1 MIVTLAITKSWKG
14 PGFKPSGVQVKFL
27 PALCYWAW
35 RGVFANSLSVGSA
48 VSCPKKFRNL
58 KKKKILK
65 RNPAS
70 LLFRFPAWKFERHM
84 SEQAQKVASEA
95 VFFLSN
101 GAIWGNFLLNM
112 EISQRILPFQKRVL
126 PFDHIA
132 KKRKTVEKQWFLWWQ
147 NFTIFVLK
155 KKSQAS
161 NMVKGILG
169 NFQKNHHI
177 SRKRDMK
184 SPRF

>member
-1 MIVTLAITKSWKG
+1 
-14 PGFKPSGVQVKFL
+14 
-27 PALCYWAW
+27 
-35 RGVFANSLSVGSA
+35 
-48 VSCPKKFRNL
+48 
-58 KKKKILK
+58 
-65 RNPAS
+65 
-70 LLFRFPAWKFERHM
+70 
-84 SEQAQKVASEA
+84 
-95 VFFLSN
+95 
-101 GAIWGNFLLNM
+101 
-112 EISQRILPFQKRVL
+112 VL